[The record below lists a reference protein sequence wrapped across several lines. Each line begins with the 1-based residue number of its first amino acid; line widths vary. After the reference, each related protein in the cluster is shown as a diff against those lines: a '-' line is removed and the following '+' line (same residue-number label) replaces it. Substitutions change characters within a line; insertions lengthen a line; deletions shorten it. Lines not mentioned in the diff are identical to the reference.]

1 MAYSMEEV
9 VKILSPF
16 SYNNNTTVA
25 TYGPISGIYC
35 NDNIK
40 YECFEEIYKSVILA
54 SKKTRIKKMSAKITF
69 IKLKSI
75 VTNVA

>member
-1 MAYSMEEV
+1 MEKV
-9 VKILSPF
+9 VGILFPF

-40 YECFEEIYKSVILA
+40 QEEVNKSVILA
-54 SKKTRIKKMSAKITF
+54 SEKTRIKKMSAKITF
-69 IKLKSI
+69 IK
-75 VTNVA
+75 